1 MRDTRKH
8 AIAAANVLRLKTDKK
23 CVEVVLG
30 GTDRPTVRM
39 ARMSHQPT
47 QLVDSS
53 CKWLK
58 SANVR
63 SPYLVERTKGIRDFT
78 IRRLRISF

>member
-30 GTDRPTVRM
+30 GTD
-39 ARMSHQPT
+39 
-47 QLVDSS
+47 
-53 CKWLK
+53 
-58 SANVR
+58 
-63 SPYLVERTKGIRDFT
+63 G
-78 IRRLRISF
+78 